1 MRKYILRR
9 LFHTVISL
17 FVLSF
22 LVFTLLRLMP
32 IEGYFTREEYESTT
46 PEQRELILIEN
57 GIKGKPI
64 EGYFN
69 YMKGAIVFD
78 FGRSNKIYPDVPI
91 AQLIKEKAPYSAT
104 LGAASMAIS
113 ITLGC
118 LMGLGMARGKNKW
131 PDAIGTGYIVTVR
144 AVPRLVYLFF
154 IQVWITGLFML
165 PLLFYSDRPE
175 SWIMPI
181 ISLSLGSI
189 AWYATWL
196 RRFLI
201 DEENRDYIK
210 LARAKGLDERYIYRK
225 HIFRNAI
232 VPLVHYL
239 PAQLLLTISGSL
251 IIESLYS
258 IPGLGGLLLA
268 AINEMENGLV
278 LALVLIFST
287 LSVIGI
293 FIGDILMAY
302 VDPRIKLSEEAQ

>member
-1 MRKYILRR
+1 MKKYIVKR
-9 LFHTVISL
+9 LFHTMISII
-17 FVLSF
+17 VLSF
-22 LVFTLLRLMP
+22 LVFMLLRLMP

-46 PEQRELILIEN
+46 PAQRELILIEN
-57 GIKGKPI
+57 GIKGKPLR
-64 EGYFN
+64 GYLN

-91 AQLIKEKAPYSAT
+91 STLIIEKAPYSGL
-104 LGAASMAIS
+104 LGLASMIIS
-113 ITLGC
+113 VILGC
-118 LMGLGMARGKNKW
+118 LMGLGMARGKNKF
-131 PDAIGTGYIVTVR
+131 PDTIGTAYIVTVR

-165 PLLFYSDRPE
+165 PLLFYTDRPE

-181 ISLSLGSI
+181 VSLSLGSI

-201 DEENRDYIK
+201 DEENKDYIK
-210 LARAKGLDERYIYRK
+210 LARAKGLDEKYIYRN
-225 HIFRNAI
+225 HIFRNAV

-258 IPGLGGLLLA
+258 IPGLGGLLLT

-287 LSVIGI
+287 LSVVGI

-302 VDPRIKLSEEAQ
+302 VDPRIKLSEEGV